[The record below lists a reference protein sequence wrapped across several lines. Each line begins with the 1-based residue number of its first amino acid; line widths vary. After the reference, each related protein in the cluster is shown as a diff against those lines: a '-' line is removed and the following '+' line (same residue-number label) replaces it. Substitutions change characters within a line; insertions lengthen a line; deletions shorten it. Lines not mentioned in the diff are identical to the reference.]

1 MFFLRRAQLLFI
13 STTDERRDTTAVCD
27 ATTQIVKIV
36 INWKKLKFYPFE
48 KRVANCNERKENQK
62 FKIPD
67 CLSALTRFKLK
78 IFFFILSISC

>member
-36 INWKKLKFYPFE
+36 INWKKLKLTLL
-48 KRVANCNERKENQK
+48 KKGLQIVMKGK
-62 FKIPD
+62 KIKS
-67 CLSALTRFKLK
+67 LRSK
-78 IFFFILSISC
+78 IVFLHLWDLN